1 MEFLKD
7 ILHQIYDVKSL
18 VIWAGYAGM
27 AFIIFAETGLLAGF
41 FLPGDS
47 LLVTA
52 GLFAATPDPKTGQP
66 LLDILLLIPLLLP
79 CAVLGNSTGYFIGHK
94 AGPRLF
100 KKEQSLLFRKDYL
113 IKTHEFYEKHGK
125 FTIIIAQLMP
135 IFRTF
140 APTVAG
146 IGSMKFVDFI
156 KFNIIGAV
164 IWIPGMLLIGY
175 YLGRLIPGIE
185 NHVEKVI
192 IVIVL
197 ISISPGIYKFIKHKL
212 AQRSIARSEASKQ
225 SRSS

>member
-7 ILHQIYDVKSL
+7 IFNQIYDVKSL

-52 GLFAATPDPKTGQP
+52 GLFAATPDPNTGQTY
-66 LLDILLLIPLLLP
+66 LNILILIPLLLP
-79 CAVLGNSTGYFIGHK
+79 CAILGNSTGYLIGNK
-94 AGPRLF
+94 AGIRLF

-125 FTIIIAQLMP
+125 ITIIIAQLMP

-146 IGSMKFVDFI
+146 IGSMKFTDFI
-156 KFNIIGAV
+156 RYNIIGAV
-164 IWIPGMLLIGY
+164 IWIPGMLLIGF
-175 YLGRLIPGIE
+175 YLGRAIPGIE
-185 NHVEKVI
+185 NHIEKVI
-192 IVIVL
+192 IVVVFL
-197 ISISPGIYKFIKHKL
+197 SILPGIIKFLKHKL
-212 AQRSIARSEASKQ
+212 QKRKAAAESVNS
-225 SRSS
+225 